1 MKLSDIAAV
10 LTIIVAII
18 AIATFISG
26 FWGLPEPSPTPTPSP
41 SFTPSLSPTPTSA
54 PTPSPTT
61 PLFGVP
67 VTAYPWQVTIDDAH
81 KETQLIIPATETL
94 YIPKSG
100 YIYLVVDATFRN
112 LDPAQQTNVSSE
124 AVSVI
129 SEEGEKFVARGGGR
143 EGVISIGSPDDQ
155 GCTFTSWAAGDEL
168 QSSFIFILR
177 EDDIDQVFK
186 LQFQE
191 VPPIPFSVALPPPVT
206 PTPTSTSTSTST
218 STVDLGETFT
228 NTIGME
234 FVLIPAGEFE
244 MGSPSDEEMRR
255 SEEGPVHHVNL
266 ENAFYMGRY
275 EVTQKQWRAIMGDN
289 PSHFKGDDL
298 PVETVSWDDVQKFI
312 VMLNEKEGTNKYRLP
327 SEAEWEYACRAGT
340 TTRYSFGDD
349 KSKLGDYAWYI
360 ENSDGKTHPV
370 GQKKPNSWGLYD
382 MHGNVWEWVQ
392 DSWHDRYNGA
402 PADGSA
408 WEGDGANRVVRSGG
422 RWMFASGCRSAF
434 RYFNVPDTRFSL
446 IGFRLLREQ

>member
-1 MKLSDIAAV
+1 MVKQRKMMKRKTIACLIFTVVVA
-10 LTIIVAII
+10 TIVM
-18 AIATFISG
+18 FSG
-26 FWGLPEPSPTPTPSP
+26 CVEEETPPTTITP
-41 SFTPSLSPTPTSA
+41 A
-54 PTPSPTT
+54 PTAT
-61 PLFGVP
+61 PGSGVR
-67 VTAYPWQVTIDDAH
+67 WQVTIDDAH
-81 KETQLIIPATETL
+81 KETELIVPATETL
-94 YIPKSG
+94 YIPESG

-112 LDPAQQTNVSSE
+112 LDHPAQETNISSK
-124 AVSVI
+124 AVTVI
-129 SEEGEKFVARGGGR
+129 SEEGKIFVASGGGR
-143 EGVISIGSPDDQ
+143 EGVIGIGSPDDQ

-168 QSSFIFILR
+168 QTTFIFILR

-191 VPPIPFSVALPPPVT
+191 VPPIPFSVASPPPVT
-206 PTPTSTSTSTST
+206 PTPTSTSTPTST
-218 STVDLGETFT
+218 ADLWGTFT
-228 NTIGME
+228 NSIGME

-244 MGSPSDEEMRR
+244 MGSPSDEEWRR
-255 SEEGPVHHVNL
+255 SEEGPVHHVNI
-266 ENAFYMGRY
+266 EKAFYMGRH
-275 EVTQKQWRAIMGDN
+275 EVTQKQWHEVMGDN
-289 PSHFKGDDL
+289 PSDFKG
-298 PVETVSWDDVQKFI
+298 
-312 VMLNEKEGTNKYRLP
+312 

-360 ENSDGKTHPV
+360 ENSDGWTHPV

-434 RYFNVPDTRFSL
+434 RYFNAPDTRFSL

>member
-112 LDPAQQTNVSSE
+112 LDPAQQTN
-124 AVSVI
+124 
-129 SEEGEKFVARGGGR
+129 
-143 EGVISIGSPDDQ
+143 
-155 GCTFTSWAAGDEL
+155 
-168 QSSFIFILR
+168 FIFILR

-266 ENAFYMGRY
+266 
-275 EVTQKQWRAIMGDN
+275 
-289 PSHFKGDDL
+289 
-298 PVETVSWDDVQKFI
+298 
-312 VMLNEKEGTNKYRLP
+312 

>member
-1 MKLSDIAAV
+1 MVKQRKMMKRKTIAGLIFAV
-10 LTIIVAII
+10 VVATIVMFSGCLEEEKQLTTITPPPT
-18 AIATFISG
+18 ATPGI
-26 FWGLPEPSPTPTPSP
+26 
-41 SFTPSLSPTPTSA
+41 
-54 PTPSPTT
+54 
-61 PLFGVP
+61 GVP
-67 VTAYPWQVTIDDAH
+67 VAGGRWEVIIDDAH

-94 YIPKSG
+94 YIPESG

-112 LDPAQQTNVSSE
+112 LDHPAQETNISSKD
-124 AVSVI
+124 VTVI
-129 SEEGEKFVARGGGR
+129 SEEGEIFVASGGGR

-168 QSSFIFILR
+168 QSSFIFILK

-218 STVDLGETFT
+218 ADLGETFT
-228 NTIGME
+228 NSIGME
-234 FVLIPAGEFE
+234 FVPIPAGEFE
-244 MGSPSDEEMRR
+244 MGSPSDEERRR
-255 SEEGPVHHVNL
+255 SEEGPVHHVNI
-266 ENAFYMGRY
+266 EKAFYMDRH
-275 EVTQKQWRAIMGDN
+275 EVTQKQWREIMGDN
-289 PSHFKGDDL
+289 PSWLTGDDL
-298 PVETVSWDDVQKFI
+298 PVEQVSWDDVQEFI
-312 VMLNEKEGTNKYRLP
+312 KKLNEKEGTDKYRLP
-327 SEAEWEYACRAGT
+327 SEAEWEYAARAGT

-382 MHGNVWEWVQ
+382 MHANVWEWVQ

-434 RYFNVPDTRFSL
+434 RYHRDPCDRSSL